1 MHFIIYI
8 KCFAFS
14 FFLLFSFSLKAQFHP
29 KKIGEVTGL
38 VRFLV
43 WEEDTLG
50 NVLNGSKE
58 EVFQHNYSVAILH
71 AKHSDKISV
80 AELTSNVFAFV
91 SIPKTRVKKTSIT
104 WNDTVLGVKKKL
116 RLARK
121 VVENPIQLAF
131 VKRNGRWFQHVNPIS
146 VVGDTAHVVPKRVL
160 LFINGYRGY
169 EREENESDNLVT
181 TKDRYHY
188 WYTLDD
194 RFIDTLKPN
203 ESYYLDGSLS
213 VKTSNHR
220 NTIRFVKSY
229 YLSNHF
235 VSRKDSLKRY
245 NRLNIDP
252 NPAGFNYRKEKG
264 RIGGKVLLLKLHPQ
278 EKDTVDIVCHSMG
291 YAYGLGMVEVLKDK
305 VVFGS
310 IYILSPENGCQDGV
324 DWTQFKQVWQYG
336 SNLDQPNPD
345 PVWEQDGIAPQCQVK
360 GLFFDATH
368 GRAFIPKTWPKKNFV
383 DSHMP
388 INYDWIFD
396 RIQKG
401 EAGYIRR

>member
-1 MHFIIYI
+1 MRI
-8 KCFAFS
+8 
-14 FFLLFSFSLKAQFHP
+14 FLLFFFLPFFTFAQFHP

-38 VRFLV
+38 VYFSV

-50 NVLNGSKE
+50 NVLDGTKE
-58 EVFQHNYSVAILH
+58 VLFQHNYSVDLVAVKNPTQITVSEFKQKIFQFVSTPKTVVRV
-71 AKHSDKISV
+71 AKISWKD
-80 AELTSNVFAFV
+80 S
-91 SIPKTRVKKTSIT
+91 
-104 WNDTVLGVKKKL
+104 VLSFKKKL
-116 RLARK
+116 IFKRK
-121 VVENPIQLAF
+121 TEENNVQLSF
-131 VKRNGRWFQHVNPIS
+131 VKRNGNWLVFKQIIPLK
-146 VVGDTAHVVPKRVL
+146 GDTLRPVPKRVL
-160 LFINGYRGY
+160 LFVNGYRGY

-181 TKDRYHY
+181 SKDRYHY
-188 WYTLDD
+188 WFKLDD
-194 RFIDTLKPN
+194 RFIDTLKPS

-229 YLSNHF
+229 YLSSHF
-235 VSRKDSLKRY
+235 VSKNDTLKKY
-245 NRLNIDP
+245 NRLNVDP
-252 NPAGFNYRKEKG
+252 NPEGFNYRKDKG
-264 RIGGKVLLLKLHPQ
+264 RIGGKALLIKLHQ
-278 EKDTVDIVCHSMG
+278 QQKDTVDIVCHSMG
-291 YAYGLGMVEVLKDK
+291 YAYALGMIEVLKDK
-305 VVFGS
+305 VVFGN